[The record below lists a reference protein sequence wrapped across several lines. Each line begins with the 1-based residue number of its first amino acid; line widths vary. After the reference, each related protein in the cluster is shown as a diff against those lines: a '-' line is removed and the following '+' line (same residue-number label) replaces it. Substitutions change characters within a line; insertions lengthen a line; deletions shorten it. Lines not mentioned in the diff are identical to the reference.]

1 MLTSRSARALRA
13 VLLLVLACALL
24 GLPTLAT
31 AAAPGHADR
40 DARAAATADALE
52 RAVTGK
58 VRGAITG
65 SQQGTPKAL
74 MSWFSDDWRF
84 LGKRKVDNGLY
95 SLSLPVGTYHLQFT
109 DRRPAYDVTKY
120 APVDLTVR
128 VKRSPTQRNVHFKRG
143 AAITGTVTGRGK
155 PLRHGRLAAARADG
169 VSFEV
174 DANKKGQFA
183 LAGLPEGKYS
193 LFTWDDSG
201 TFVGPSR
208 YLGTLRTGQILNEH
222 VNLRKRSGKLLVSLY
237 TVGKQPLSKQY
248 RPFLTIVSK
257 RTGQWWTARAR
268 NGEAAFTGLFPG
280 KYYMVAP
287 GVGNFLPV
295 PRGAVSGA
303 RVRSGKVDLASTFTW
318 VKRGATITGTV
329 VDQEHPDVPL
339 EGARVRLFDSG
350 GHKVATVSSNAT
362 ACSASGGS

>member
-1 MLTSRSARALRA
+1 M
-13 VLLLVLACALL
+13 
-24 GLPTLAT
+24 
-31 AAAPGHADR
+31 
-40 DARAAATADALE
+40 
-52 RAVTGK
+52 
-58 VRGAITG
+58 
-65 SQQGTPKAL
+65 
-74 MSWFSDDWRF
+74 
-84 LGKRKVDNGLY
+84 
-95 SLSLPVGTYHLQFT
+95 
-109 DRRPAYDVTKY
+109 
-120 APVDLTVR
+120 
-128 VKRSPTQRNVHFKRG
+128 
-143 AAITGTVTGRGK
+143 
-155 PLRHGRLAAARADG
+155 
-169 VSFEV
+169 
-174 DANKKGQFA
+174 
-183 LAGLPEGKYS
+183 
-193 LFTWDDSG
+193 
-201 TFVGPSR
+201 GPSR

-248 RPFLTIVSK
+248 RPSLTIVSK

-303 RVRSGKVDLASTFTW
+303 RVHSGEVDLASTFTW

-339 EGARVRLFDSG
+339 EGARG
-350 GHKVATVSSNAT
+350 GSSTPAATRSRPSAPTPT